1 MPRFGAATK
10 SIFWHAAADGATA
23 PTPRDPCAAYGSIPP
38 LARNC
43 SSQWMW

>member
-23 PTPRDPCAAYGSIPP
+23 PTPRQKNLKKKPGK
-38 LARNC
+38 R
-43 SSQWMW
+43 